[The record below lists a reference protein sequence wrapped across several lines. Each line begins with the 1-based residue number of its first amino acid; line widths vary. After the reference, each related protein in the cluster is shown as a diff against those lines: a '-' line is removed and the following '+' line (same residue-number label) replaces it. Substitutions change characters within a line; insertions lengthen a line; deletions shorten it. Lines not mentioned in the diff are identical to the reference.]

1 MTRGG
6 GGDMAGE
13 ARAAGLDSP
22 HRRPRRE
29 EGQVERLPEG
39 PEHGA
44 CPRSSAA
51 RPEHEEDCPLRRAS
65 QGGSEA
71 EGKA

>member
-1 MTRGG
+1 
-6 GGDMAGE
+6 MAGE

-22 HRRPRRE
+22 APASAA
-29 EGQVERLPEG
+29 GGGAGGAAPGG
-39 PEHGA
+39 PEHRA